1 MDIKSEEFPNYRCLL
16 TEAPLNPLKN
26 KELMAEIIFE
36 KLKISEFNIEPQAK
50 LSLIAEGRSSG
61 IVLDSGDGVTHCIPI
76 YENNILGHYI
86 KRMGIAGRHIT
97 SRLIELLQ
105 LK

>member
-16 TEAPLNPLKN
+16 TEAPLNPTKN
-26 KELMAEIIFE
+26 KEDMAKIIFE
-36 KLKISEFNIEPQAK
+36 KLNISEFMVEAQAK

-76 YENNILGHYI
+76 YENNILTHQI
-86 KRMGIAGRHIT
+86 KRMAIAGRHIT
-97 SRLIELLQ
+97 DRLITLLQ